1 MPVAPGRLAPR
12 LHEAATR
19 PVSSASV
26 AFLRMAFGVGMV
38 VNTLLYLPVLV
49 RDYYVDTS
57 FHFSYGPLTFVQ
69 PLPGAGMYLVYV
81 AMGITGVL
89 IALGRWYRWAAAA
102 FFVLT
107 TYVFLI
113 DSTFFQNH
121 EYLISLLALLLAVL
135 PGIDGRWSLD
145 VERHPERRRSTVPA
159 WVVWLLR
166 FQVGVPYFFGGIAKL
181 NGDWLRGEP
190 LRAWLASRTDIGWLN
205 GLLTNDG
212 VVWFMA
218 HGSLVLDLVVVW
230 LLLHRRTR
238 VPAYVVVTGFHLLNV
253 WLFGL
258 FIFPWLMIAAT
269 TIFFDPSWPERALAR
284 WRSPAAEAPP
294 RPEPAAGGR
303 VRRLSPLLVGA
314 LGLWVALQVLLPL
327 RHLTVA
333 GSPSWTE
340 EHHRFSWHMK
350 LRDKRGDVTYVV
362 TAADGRTWRVDPAE
376 QLSPKQA
383 YRLSGHPERLVHF
396 ARHLSAQ
403 HGGAE
408 VRAETSVSLNGRR
421 PQPIVDPTVDLA
433 SQPVLWW
440 GPADWILPLEEP
452 LRRSD

>member
-1 MPVAPGRLAPR
+1 MVTGPSARLQAR
-12 LHEAATR
+12 AAR

-49 RDYYVDTS
+49 RDYYVDTT

-69 PLPGAGMYLVYV
+69 PLPGVGMHLIYL

-89 IALGRWYRWAAAA
+89 IAIGRWYRPAAAT

-121 EYLISLLALLLAVL
+121 EYLISLLALLLTVL
-135 PGIDGRWSLD
+135 PGVDGRWSLD
-145 VERHPERRRSTVPA
+145 ALRHPERESLTVPA

-166 FQVGVPYFFGGIAKL
+166 FQIGVPYFFGGIAKL

-190 LRAWLASRTDIGWLN
+190 LRAWLASRTDIGWIDTVLQA
-205 GLLTNDG
+205 DG

-218 HGSLVLDLVVVW
+218 YGSLVMDLTIVGF
-230 LLLHRRTR
+230 LLHRRTR
-238 VPAYVVVTGFHLLNV
+238 LAAFVVVTCFHLLNV

-269 TIFFDPSWPERALAR
+269 TVFFDPRWPERALAR
-284 WRSPAAEAPP
+284 WRGSGDLESLPQAGVVAE
-294 RPEPAAGGR
+294 RR
-303 VRRLSPLLVGA
+303 VHPLVVAA
-314 LGLWVALQVLLPL
+314 LGLWVVVQVVLPL
-327 RHLTVA
+327 RHLAVP

-340 EHHRFSWHMK
+340 EHHRFAWHMK
-350 LRDKRGDVTYVV
+350 LRDKWGDVTFVV
-362 TAADGRTWRVDPAE
+362 ATPDGRTLRVDPALH
-376 QLSPKQA
+376 LSEKQHA
-383 YRLSGHPERLVHF
+383 RLAGHPERLVHF
-396 ARHLSAQ
+396 ARHLSRE

-408 VRAETSVSLNGRR
+408 VRAETSVSLNGRH
-421 PQPIVDPTVDLA
+421 PQPLVDPSVDLA
-433 SQPVLWW
+433 GVPVVWW
-440 GPADWILPLEEP
+440 GPAPWILPLEEP
-452 LRRSD
+452 LRR